1 MSTVSDKALRVR
13 MRRWSDPRLWV
24 GVLVV
29 VAAVLLGAR
38 FLANAADTVAVSALA
53 HDVPAGT
60 PLGADDL
67 RTTRVHFEDD
77 STAARYYPASF
88 ALPTGARAGQDL
100 SAGQLLA
107 RSAVS
112 TDAEERVELPL
123 AVDAAGFPAGLV
135 AGDRV
140 DVWAVRDR
148 RARNAGG
155 IAGRV
160 ARDVV
165 VLASVADQTASGQR
179 RVLVGLSP
187 GEDAKVADM
196 LEALHGADVILVRHG
211 H

>member
-38 FLANAADTVAVSALA
+38 FLARAADTVA
-53 HDVPAGT
+53 PAGT

-196 LEALHGADVILVRHG
+196 LEVLHGADVILVRHG